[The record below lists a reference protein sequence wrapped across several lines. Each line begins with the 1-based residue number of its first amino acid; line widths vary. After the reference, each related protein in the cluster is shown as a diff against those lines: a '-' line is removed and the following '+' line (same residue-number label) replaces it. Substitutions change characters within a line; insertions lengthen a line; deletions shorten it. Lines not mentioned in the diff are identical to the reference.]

1 MPYLEPEILPLN
13 SVLPLFEILYGAP
26 APLTVLNDVIEP
38 TCCCNNDL
46 YARLKGLQVVQK
58 EVWSQLAPAYELGTQ
73 KTSHQFQ
80 VRDLVYLHLHHAQT
94 LEPRWKGPYLVL
106 LTTPYPAS
114 ALNLWPMR
122 P

>member
-1 MPYLEPEILPLN
+1 M
-13 SVLPLFEILYGAP
+13 V
-26 APLTVLNDVIEP
+26 EP
-38 TCCCNNDL
+38 TYCSNNDL
-46 YARLKGLQVVQK
+46 YARLKGLRVVQK